1 MKHKKKN
8 IPYKIIAALAKRC
21 VPVHLVEIGFNDNQ
35 NQKCKL
41 AHTIGPFILKIL
53 CIKCLL
59 FFH

>member
-21 VPVHLVEIGFNDNQ
+21 VPVHLIKIGFNDNP

-41 AHTIGPFILKIL
+41 AHTIVPFILEIL
-53 CIKCLL
+53 FIK
-59 FFH
+59 